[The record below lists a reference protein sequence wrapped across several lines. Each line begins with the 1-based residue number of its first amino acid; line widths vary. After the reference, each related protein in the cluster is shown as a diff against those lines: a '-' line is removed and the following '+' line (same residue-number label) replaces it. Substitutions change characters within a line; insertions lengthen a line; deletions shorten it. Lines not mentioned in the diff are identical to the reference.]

1 MSNTLVLLEA
11 KLKRHDWFWS
21 EATSKDVQTSG
32 KTNFDEIQ
40 RLCARA
46 VKEGQGAEAM
56 AMFKRYQKK

>member
-21 EATSKDVQTSG
+21 ESTSKDAQVSG

-40 RLCARA
+40 RLCALA
-46 VKEGQGAEAM
+46 VKEGQGPAAM

>member
-32 KTNFDEIQ
+32 KINFDEIQ
-40 RLCARA
+40 RLCAQA
-46 VKEGQGAEAM
+46 VKEGQGTAAM